1 VKRRRPL
8 DNLDQEIQ
16 DHLAAETQDNIDR
29 GMGVAEARTAAL
41 RKFGNVARIREETR
55 GVWHP
60 VWIAQLLQDLRYA
73 LRALNRNRGFAC
85 AVILTVAIAIGM
97 NTAVFSVVEASL
109 LRPLPYPDADR
120 LVWLA
125 AFDRFYQ
132 PGDDIRVGRSEYATW
147 GARNHAFEGT
157 AAYGNEDLAFTY
169 HAEPSQERVAFITG
183 DFWELTGAKAALGS
197 LFESGDHQTVVL
209 SNALFARRFHSDSG
223 VLGQTVSIQG
233 LPFIVVGVLPRDFR
247 FILPQ
252 QFVNGDEVRD
262 IDAYIPIPQAI
273 LSLPAM
279 KYQTW
284 ENVKQQ
290 LGPAPY
296 LLNVIG
302 RLRSRVS
309 LADAGREMKSIHER
323 IVLDHPPSEREYDQ
337 HRDWRLELLQ
347 KKLAGNGRRSLLV
360 LLAAVGFVL
369 LIACANIA
377 NLFIARAAAR
387 QSEIAVRAA
396 MGAGRMRVI
405 RQFLTESVLLALLG
419 GAAGLV
425 LARGA
430 IVAMIRLWPQ
440 AIPRLA
446 EASIDAPLLGFTIAL
461 SCLTG
466 IVFGLAPARMLGR
479 PNLHE
484 ILKGNSQTSSAGA
497 GRMRVRQ
504 ALIAVEFAL
513 AIILL
518 TGAGLMIKSFWRMN
532 SNPPG
537 FKPAGILTL
546 RISLGGK
553 QYDEWLAKQAY
564 ITQLFD
570 RVQSF
575 PGVEAVGLD
584 SMALHTNVKVE
595 GLQPATADASFAS
608 VRAVSAGYLHA
619 MGVPLIA
626 GRWPTDSQMLDDCL
640 VNESFAR
647 SVSPTGDVIGR
658 HVAKSFLNGTIVGVV
673 ADFEY
678 SQLDAEA
685 SPEIYTSYQLAATE
699 NPMTIRLFVRMAGDA
714 QPDAV
719 GLQKHIASL
728 DPTQP
733 VYDVQTLEQALSD
746 SIAPRRFNL
755 FLMGTFAASA
765 LVMALV
771 GIYGVVSYSVAQR
784 TREIGVRMALGAD
797 RGSILGMVMKEGMSV
812 SIVGIVGGVVGAEG
826 VTRLM
831 GSLLYN
837 VKPDDPLTFVF
848 VGFMLTATALAACL
862 GPAFRASL
870 VDPILA
876 LRNE

>member
-1 VKRRRPL
+1 VRRHRHL

-29 GMGVAEARTAAL
+29 GMSAVEARTAAL
-41 RKFGNVARIREETR
+41 RKFGSVSRVREETYN
-55 GVWHP
+55 VWHP
-60 VWIAQLLQDLRYA
+60 EWIAQSLQDLRYA
-73 LRALNRNRGFAC
+73 LRALLRNRGFAC
-85 AVILTVAIAIGM
+85 AVILTLGIAIGM

-109 LRPLPYPDADR
+109 LRPLRYPDADR

-132 PGDDIRVGRSEYATW
+132 PGNDIHVGRSEYAIW
-147 GARNHAFEGT
+147 SARNHAFEGA
-157 AAYGNEDLAFTY
+157 AAYGNEDLAFIY
-169 HAEPSQERVAFITG
+169 HAKPSQERVAFITG
-183 DFWELTGAKAALGS
+183 DFWELTGAKLALGR
-197 LFESGDHQTVVL
+197 LFEAGEGQTVVL
-209 SNALFARRFHSDSG
+209 SNAIFERRFHSDAG
-223 VLGQTVSIQG
+223 VLGQTVTIQG
-233 LPFIVVGVLPRDFR
+233 APFTVVGVLQKDFR
-247 FILPQ
+247 FVLPQ
-252 QFVNGDEVRD
+252 QFINGDEVRD
-262 IDAYIPIPQAI
+262 IDVYIPIPLTI
-273 LSLPAM
+273 LSLPSMPA
-279 KYQTW
+279 QTW
-284 ENVKQQ
+284 DNVKQR

-296 LLNVIG
+296 SLDVIG
-302 RLRSRVS
+302 RLRPGVS
-309 LADAGREMKSIHER
+309 LIDARTEMESIRER
-323 IVLDHPPSEREYDQ
+323 IDLDHPPSERVYDL
-337 HRDWRLELLQ
+337 HRDWRMEPLQ
-347 KKLAGNGRRSLLV
+347 QKLAGNARRSLLV

-387 QSEIAVRAA
+387 QREIAVRAA

-405 RQFLTESVLLALLG
+405 RQFLAESILLALLG
-419 GAAGLV
+419 GASGLL

-430 IVAMIRLWPQ
+430 IAAMIRLWPQ

-446 EASIDAPLLGFTIAL
+446 ETRIDAPLLTITIAL

-466 IVFGLAPARMLGR
+466 VIFGLAPAKLLGR
-479 PNLHE
+479 PSLHDV
-484 ILKGNSQTSSAGA
+484 LKGNSQTTSAGA
-497 GRMRVRQ
+497 ERMRIRQ

-518 TGAGLMIKSFWRMN
+518 TGAGLMVKSFWRMN

-546 RISLGGK
+546 RISLAGK
-553 QYDEWLAKQAY
+553 QYDDWLAKQAY
-564 ITQLFD
+564 IMRLFD
-570 RVQSF
+570 RVQAF

-584 SMALHTNVKVE
+584 SQALHTTVKVE
-595 GLQPATADASFAS
+595 GLQQVSPDVSFAS
-608 VRAVSAGYLHA
+608 IRAVSAGYLHA

-626 GRWPTDSQMLDDCL
+626 GHWPTETQMLDDCL

-658 HVAKSFLNGTIVGVV
+658 HVAKSFLSATIVGVV
-673 ADFEY
+673 ADFKY
-678 SQLDAEA
+678 SQLDAEP
-685 SPEIYTSYQLAATE
+685 SPEIYTSYQLAPAA
-699 NPMTIRLFVRMAGDA
+699 NPMTIRLFVRMAGTA
-714 QPDAV
+714 QPSAV
-719 GLQKHIASL
+719 GLQKLIASL
-728 DPTQP
+728 DPTLP

-765 LVMALV
+765 VVMSLV
-771 GIYGVVSYSVAQR
+771 GIYGVVSYSVTQR

-797 RGSILGMVMKEGMSV
+797 RGSILGMVMREGMSV
-812 SIVGIVGGVVGAEG
+812 SIVGIVAGGVGAEG

-831 GSLLYN
+831 GSLLYHVRPN
-837 VKPDDPLTFVF
+837 DPLTFVF

-862 GPAFRASL
+862 GPSFRASL